1 MTLKNAKRNL
11 ATYEMFVF
19 QTSFIDFVKKM
30 LKMIYMMFRNVEN
43 MIHLQCFGFSGRK
56 VDERWLKS

>member
-11 ATYEMFVF
+11 ATYEMFVL

-30 LKMIYMMFRNVEN
+30 LKNDIYIYIYMMFRNIEN
-43 MIHLQCFGFSGRK
+43 MIHLQCFGFSGGK
-56 VDERWLKS
+56 VD